1 MKIENIIL
9 ILLIITTST
18 AFQTASTTSD
28 SSTYHVMATSG
39 LKMRAT
45 PSGKKLLTIPYNG
58 EVEKINDGKSYGDLT
73 VTELKDFK
81 IKGEWVKVRYDGQEG
96 FVFDGFLTQFPMP
109 DLDMKMDYDKYSS
122 GFAAFLDK
130 NFTQKGS
137 EFNLRYHD
145 DHPNKGVDN
154 SGCAF
159 SLDYEEGHFYRQES
173 CSESG
178 SQYDIEIIGIT
189 LVEAYFIIKAF
200 DFNNMKEYK
209 GKPFEVYKYDAKN
222 KTIIE
227 DPDGAGCWLSARQ
240 RRQNSVI
247 IDMGCGC

>member
-1 MKIENIIL
+1 MKIKNIIL

-96 FVFDGFLTQFPMP
+96 FVFSGFLTQFPMP
-109 DLDMKMDYDKYSS
+109 DLDMKIDWEKYRSDFDAYFS
-122 GFAAFLDK
+122 QF
-130 NFTQKGS
+130 FTQKG
-137 EFNLRYHD
+137 EKFNKRYYTLD
-145 DHPNKGVDN
+145 SKQECGY
-154 SGCAF
+154 
-159 SLDYEEGHFYRQES
+159 SLEYEEGHFYKYES
-173 CSESG
+173 CNEIS
-178 SQYDIEIIGIT
+178 SQYDIEIVGVT
-189 LVEAYFIIKAF
+189 LVEAYFIIKAL
-200 DFNNMKEYK
+200 DLNDIKNSKD
-209 GKPFEVYKYDAKN
+209 KPIELYKYDALT

-227 DPDGAGCWLSARQ
+227 DPDGAGCWLSLKQ
-240 RRQNSVI
+240 RKRNSVI